1 MRNEII
7 CDKCKLII
15 SKFEIKTHI
24 ITKDE
29 KGIDVQESYFQ
40 CPTCGKKYTILISD
54 RKVALTDSEACS
66 VPEENPE
73 GKEQKR

>member
-40 CPTCGKKYTILISD
+40 CPTCGKSTQYSYRTESC
-54 RKVALTDSEACS
+54 AY
-66 VPEENPE
+66 
-73 GKEQKR
+73 

>member
-40 CPTCGKKYTILISD
+40 CPTCGKKVHNTHIGQ
-54 RKVALTDSEACS
+54 KVALTDSEACS

>member
-24 ITKDE
+24 ITQDE

-40 CPTCGKKYTILISD
+40 CPT
-54 RKVALTDSEACS
+54 
-66 VPEENPE
+66 
-73 GKEQKR
+73 